1 MSRKLFVKDRQLI
14 FLLLLT
20 ILVIGGLVALTGWQG
35 SQLTV
40 RWSTES
46 ELDIIGFNLYRA
58 ESADGNYIKLNDSL
72 IPPAA
77 DPFIGGEHQFVDHSV
92 TWGVTY
98 YYKLETVDRYGNTK
112 QSDPIELRAGW

>member
-1 MSRKLFVKDRQLI
+1 LRKDKQLLI
-14 FLLLLT
+14 LLLLT
-20 ILVIGGLVALTGWQG
+20 ILIIGGLVAFTAWQG

-58 ESADGNYIKLNDSL
+58 ESADGDYAKINDSL

-77 DPFIGGEHQFVDHSV
+77 DPFLGGEHQYLDRHV

-98 YYKLETVDRYGNTK
+98 YYKLETVDRYGNTELTA
-112 QSDPIELRAGW
+112 PIELRAGW